1 MTKQDRQLARLRQA
15 PNSVRPEE
23 LRAVLERYGF
33 ELRSVR
39 GSHWIYKHPQLV
51 RGLAVPYRRPLK
63 PIYVAQALNAID
75 EVIEHEDA

>member
-15 PNSVRPEE
+15 RNNVRPEE

-39 GSHWIYKHPQLV
+39 GSHWIYKHPQLA
-51 RGLAVPYRRPLK
+51 RRLAIPYRRPLK
-63 PIYVAQALNAID
+63 PIYVTQAVHAID
-75 EVIEHEDA
+75 EVLEHEDA